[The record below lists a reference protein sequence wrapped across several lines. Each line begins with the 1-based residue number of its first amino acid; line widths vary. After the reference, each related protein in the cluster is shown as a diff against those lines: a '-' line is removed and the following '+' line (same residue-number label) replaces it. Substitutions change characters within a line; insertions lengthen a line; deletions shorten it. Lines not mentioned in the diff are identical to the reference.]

1 MTWKTG
7 LAVSVAAL
15 GLMAWSPDFVVS
27 PALAACMAGDH
38 IDSSTAPQAIKKM
51 EQAGYTKARDLKKGC
66 DNYWH
71 AVALRN
77 GKKVE
82 IVLSPQ
88 GKVMLEG
95 MSRLAAEGVT
105 FPPPQSAQAR

>member
-7 LAVSVAAL
+7 LAASVAAL
-15 GLMAWSPDFVVS
+15 GLMAWSPDFAVS

-38 IDSSTAPQAIKKM
+38 VNSSTARQAAEKFEK
-51 EQAGYTKARDLKKGC
+51 AGYTGVHELKKGC

-71 AVALRN
+71 AVASRG
-77 GKKVE
+77 GKQDE

-88 GKVMLEG
+88 GNIMLEG
-95 MSRLAAEGVT
+95 MSRVAAEGAT
-105 FPPPQSAQAR
+105 FPPQQSAQAH